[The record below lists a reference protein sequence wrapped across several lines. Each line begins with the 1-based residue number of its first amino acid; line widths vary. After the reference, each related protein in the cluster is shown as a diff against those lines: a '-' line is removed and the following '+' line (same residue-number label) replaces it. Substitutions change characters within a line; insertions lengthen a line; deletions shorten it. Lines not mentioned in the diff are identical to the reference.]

1 MKQDALAMSLLYDY
15 YGDLLTEKQ
24 RACFDLYYNQDLSL
38 SEIAEETG
46 VTRQGVRDTLVR
58 AAALLGNMEEKTGCI
73 ARAQRA
79 QDLLGL
85 GRVGQLFRPRV
96 LDAEEGLAFL
106 HRAQQ
111 RDRQGIRRIAL
122 FGQRAV
128 FDQVGAVIPRHAGI
142 IGVCGV

>member
-58 AAALLGNMEEKTGCI
+58 AAALLGNMEEKTGCS

-79 QDLLGL
+79 QAAVREICAAADALAAVPGAELLA
-85 GRVGQLFRPRV
+85 GRIRAA
-96 LDAEEGLAFL
+96 AE
-106 HRAQQ
+106 
-111 RDRQGIRRIAL
+111 RIKE
-122 FGQRAV
+122 
-128 FDQVGAVIPRHAGI
+128 
-142 IGVCGV
+142 